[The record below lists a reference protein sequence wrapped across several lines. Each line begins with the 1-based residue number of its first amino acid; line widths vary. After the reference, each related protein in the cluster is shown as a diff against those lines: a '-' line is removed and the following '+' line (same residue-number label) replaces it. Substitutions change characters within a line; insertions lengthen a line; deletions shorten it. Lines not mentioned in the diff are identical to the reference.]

1 MANLLLI
8 TADRVVISDVFDTN
22 RQYLYKD
29 SNPPVTG
36 QDAVFT
42 KVFKPEALR
51 IFQETTEGKA
61 LSQYEDERFLLP
73 PSSIPATGP
82 FIEDLCIDGNPN
94 TLNFRN
100 ILLLDKPP
108 LRTGFF
114 QFFINDISFTG
125 LITRT
130 STYDEWHWEQNGYYY
145 GYTKKSGKGYGIEI
159 SKNSLYTVETIEI
172 QDVDSTRTEY
182 VYNPTALL
190 LALRNL
196 KGGEEII
203 STSTPVDPNT
213 YIQPIPGLSSLETFP
228 DGIDLYFISPTDAL
242 RYVAS
247 YPDLISSIGTNV
259 TRAQQEYARNPKQII
274 FNPISY
280 LNKYADLRQAF
291 GYDAYAATLHY
302 IQTGYNEGRTYD
314 SASGINY
321 VPGGL
326 YDERTGGF
334 SLASDSLIWANGET
348 IAGKGKSLTYKF
360 GGVSYY
366 LNGNLPVDNKLVFLK
381 VH

>member
-8 TADRVVISDVFDTN
+8 TADRVTISDVFDTN

-29 SNPPVTG
+29 PSPPVVG

-42 KVFKPEALR
+42 KVFKPESLR
-51 IFQETTEGKA
+51 IFQETEAGTR
-61 LSQYEDERFLLP
+61 LSEYENERFLLGP
-73 PSSIPATGP
+73 NPIPASGP
-82 FIEDLCIDGNPN
+82 FLENLCIDGNPN

-100 ILLLDKPP
+100 LLLLDKPP

-145 GYTKKSGKGYGIEI
+145 GYVKKSGKGYGIEI
-159 SKNSLYTVETIEI
+159 SKNSLYSVEQIEI
-172 QDVDSTRTEY
+172 PDADSSRTEY
-182 VYNPTALL
+182 VYKPTALL

-203 STSTPVDPNT
+203 STATPADPNT
-213 YIQPIPGLSSLETFP
+213 YLQSLPGLTTLEQFP
-228 DGIDLYFISPTDAL
+228 DGLDLYYISAADAL

-247 YPDLISSIGTNV
+247 YPDLIQSIGTNV
-259 TRAQQEYARNPKQII
+259 TKAQFEYAKNPKQIL

-280 LNKYADLRQAF
+280 LNKYADLKQAY
-291 GYDAYAATLHY
+291 GYDTYAVTIHY
-302 IQTGYNEGRTYD
+302 IQSGYNEGRTYD

-321 VPGGL
+321 ISGGL
-326 YDERTGGF
+326 YDERSGGF
-334 SLASDSLIWANGET
+334 SLSSDSLIWANGET
-348 IAGKGKSLTYKF
+348 ISGKGKSLTYKF